1 LNNPGWEDFL
11 AVVHP
16 EDRQKVT
23 DASISHIEKGTKYD
37 VEYRAIGTNGKQL
50 WLRSAGQVEYDPDG
64 KPVYMRGIAQ
74 DITERKLL
82 EIKMQETQAQ
92 LQATLAAIPD
102 LLFELDLEGRYY
114 DCHYLCADLL
124 VATLDQLIGQTV
136 HEVMPPCAAEI
147 VMSALQEADLRGQSQ
162 GRQLELDVPQGRR
175 WFELSV
181 SRKPYSDQDKPRF
194 IVLSRDIT
202 ERKQAEEEIRNL
214 EFYDALTHLPNRRL
228 LMDRL
233 QRAMAAS
240 ARSGREGA
248 LLFIDLDNFKT
259 LNDTLGHDVGDQL
272 LVEVAQRLQFSV
284 RTADTVARLGG
295 DEYVVVLEIL
305 SSDHLDAAAQ
315 TEVISAKILELLKQ
329 PFRLAGNE
337 YRFTA
342 SIGATLYNGQQISK
356 EELIKQADIAMY
368 QAKKAGRNTLR
379 FFNQQMQT
387 SVNNLATLEGELRLA
402 LDKQQ
407 FQLYYQIQV
416 NDSNLPLGAEVLIR
430 WFHPKRGIVSPLQFI
445 PLAEECGLILSIG
458 AWVLEMACAQIK
470 AWQKDPHTRHLFLAV
485 NVSSRQFRQ
494 PDFVQQV
501 KATVQ
506 QHGIDPGLL
515 KLELT
520 ESMLDESIEDTIQ
533 TMNALN
539 QIGVRFSL
547 DDFGTGYSSL
557 QYLKRLPLDQ
567 LKIDQTF
574 VRDIAFDNSDK
585 AIVRNIIV
593 MAHSLNLDVI
603 AEGVETEEQRQI
615 LLENS
620 CIHHQG
626 YLYSKPLPIDQ
637 FEVFLKQNTITIQQ
651 NNGS

>member
-1 LNNPGWEDFL
+1 MNNPGWEDFL

-136 HEVMPPCAAEI
+136 QEVMPPCAAEI